1 MIKLDLGQ
9 KEVPVKVN
17 SVLFISDSNPNLL
30 CVATAE
36 DLGIAPSALNSIMPK
51 KSEIVCE
58 METFLKRSKE
68 TKAGKYRV
76 IGRALLEW
84 FRHKHFQKSII

>member
-1 MIKLDLGQ
+1 VIKLDLRQ

-17 SVLFISDSNPNLL
+17 SILFISDSNPDLL
-30 CVATAE
+30 CAATAE

-58 METFLKRSKE
+58 METFLERSRKRRLGNIE
-68 TKAGKYRV
+68 
-76 IGRALLEW
+76 
-84 FRHKHFQKSII
+84 